1 MSGTALEHP
10 LVRDYLHELD
20 AAFAALPPE
29 RARELREQITA
40 HLYDALPA
48 DASDQEAA
56 AALRRLGSPTE
67 LAAEAAPPPIPVV
80 PASHGWRS
88 RLRRP
93 GWRSA
98 VLIAAAAVC
107 GGYGI
112 AVVTAAPIQLGD
124 TSAWWYAQDSAR
136 AVSTQADGRQQST
149 VPIRSGQQQGFV
161 ITVYNPS
168 NWAQTVLGPA
178 ADFIGPGGPDVQ
190 IGVTGPNLSIERGGG
205 VFHPLSYSLPVSIPP
220 HQTRALRV
228 LWTSTACL
236 AKGTEQEISQLSI
249 RVRVGW
255 LTRTEVVQLNQAWA
269 LSGPSHG
276 RCT

>member
-1 MSGTALEHP
+1 
-10 LVRDYLHELD
+10 
-20 AAFAALPPE
+20 
-29 RARELREQITA
+29 
-40 HLYDALPA
+40 
-48 DASDQEAA
+48 
-56 AALRRLGSPTE
+56 
-67 LAAEAAPPPIPVV
+67 
-80 PASHGWRS
+80 
-88 RLRRP
+88 
-93 GWRSA
+93 
-98 VLIAAAAVC
+98 
-107 GGYGI
+107 
-112 AVVTAAPIQLGD
+112 VVTAAPIQLGD
-124 TSAWWYAQDSAR
+124 VSAWWYAQDSAR
-136 AVSTQADGRQQST
+136 AVSTQADDGQQST

-168 NWAQTVLGPA
+168 NWTQTVLGPA

-190 IGVTGPNLSIERGGG
+190 IGVAGPNLSIERGGG
-205 VFHPLSYSLPVSIPP
+205 VFHPLSYRLPVSIPP

-236 AKGTEQEISQLSI
+236 AKGTEQKISQLSI

>member
-40 HLYDALPA
+40 HLDDALPA
-48 DASDQEAA
+48 DAGDQEVA
-56 AALRRLGSPTE
+56 AALRRLGSPGE

-80 PASHGWRS
+80 PAFHGWRS

-93 GWRSA
+93 GWRSG

-112 AVVTAAPIQLGD
+112 VVVTAAPIQLGD
-124 TSAWWYAQDSAR
+124 ASAWWYAQDSAR
-136 AVSTQADGRQQST
+136 AVSTQADGRQHSGRWPSAEHGAD
-149 VPIRSGQQQGFV
+149 PIGPAAGLRHHGLQ
-161 ITVYNPS
+161 PS

-178 ADFIGPGGPDVQ
+178 ADFTGPGGPGVQ
-190 IGVTGPNLSIERGGG
+190 IGVTGPNPSIERWGS

-236 AKGTEQEISQLSI
+236 AKGSPACWTP
-249 RVRVGW
+249 
-255 LTRTEVVQLNQAWA
+255 RTSSWTARSSW
-269 LSGPSHG
+269 SG
-276 RCT
+276 TT